1 MSSLILWYQRRANP
15 NPDLDLNPDLA
26 TFPNPVDLDL
36 KIFGGVDLDLS
47 FERFGK
53 SGFGFGFG
61 FEGSTGFGFEVAWIC
76 PPLGVT
82 VAIFDFVWW
91 LGYILWGYILTI
103 FMNYLCATYFSEF

>member
-36 KIFGGVDLDLS
+36 KIFGGVDLDLIIFKRVGFGFG
-47 FERFGK
+47 FECFGK
-53 SGFGFGFG
+53 SGFGFG

-76 PPLGVT
+76 PPLCGT
-82 VAIFDFVWW
+82 MCQHKPCLIENF
-91 LGYILWGYILTI
+91 LEETPSLT
-103 FMNYLCATYFSEF
+103 C